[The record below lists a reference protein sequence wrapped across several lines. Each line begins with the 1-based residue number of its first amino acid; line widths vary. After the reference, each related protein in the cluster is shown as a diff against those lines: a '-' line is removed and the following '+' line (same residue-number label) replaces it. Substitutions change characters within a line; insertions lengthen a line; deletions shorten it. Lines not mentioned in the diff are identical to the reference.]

1 MLINLK
7 SLCLG
12 CKLYVCSFYSNAD
25 RLCLSYDSEKKMFK
39 FDLMFVIIIK
49 GIKIKNT
56 VLIRENEDTK
66 RVI

>member
-1 MLINLK
+1 MFIMIL
-7 SLCLG
+7 
-12 CKLYVCSFYSNAD
+12 
-25 RLCLSYDSEKKMFK
+25 KKMFK

>member
-1 MLINLK
+1 MQNE
-7 SLCLG
+7 
-12 CKLYVCSFYSNAD
+12 YVYHMIIK
-25 RLCLSYDSEKKMFK
+25 KKMFK

>member
-1 MLINLK
+1 
-7 SLCLG
+7 
-12 CKLYVCSFYSNAD
+12 
-25 RLCLSYDSEKKMFK
+25 MFK

>member
-1 MLINLK
+1 MQND
-7 SLCLG
+7 
-12 CKLYVCSFYSNAD
+12 YVNH
-25 RLCLSYDSEKKMFK
+25 DSKKMFK